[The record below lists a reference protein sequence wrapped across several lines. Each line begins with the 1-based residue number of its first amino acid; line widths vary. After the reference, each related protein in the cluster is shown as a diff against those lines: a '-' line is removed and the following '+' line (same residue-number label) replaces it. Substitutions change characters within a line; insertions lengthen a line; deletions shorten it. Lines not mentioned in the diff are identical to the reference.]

1 MTDESVIRT
10 VRLDGETFFDLDR
23 YVHYASKMVQGGRKS
38 QQDSMFAGINGEYF
52 LGVICDGMGGMKGG
66 EQASALAVQMLAE
79 QFYEETLEDIPLF
92 LKNMA
97 YTMDDA
103 VYQLEK
109 NGKRLQ
115 AGSTVVAVVMDECR
129 LHWLSVGDSKLYLY
143 RKGEMICPIQEHN
156 YGMILN
162 EKMINGQMSEE
173 EYLEEMKR
181 GNALISYLG
190 LGGISRMELNV
201 SPFFLESGDQILL
214 CSDGLYR
221 SVAVERI
228 REILS
233 QNSSEQEKA
242 DILVEEAKKNGGEK
256 QDNTSV
262 IIISRC

>member
-1 MTDESVIRT
+1 MSENNNM
-10 VRLDGETFFDLDR
+10 EDR
-23 YVHYASKMVQGGRKS
+23 IDK
-38 QQDSMFAGINGEYF
+38 
-52 LGVICDGMGGMKGG
+52 
-66 EQASALAVQMLAE
+66 
-79 QFYEETLEDIPLF
+79 
-92 LKNMA
+92 
-97 YTMDDA
+97 
-103 VYQLEK
+103 
-109 NGKRLQ
+109 
-115 AGSTVVAVVMDECR
+115 
-129 LHWLSVGDSKLYLY
+129 YL
-143 RKGEMICPIQEHN
+143 
-156 YGMILN
+156 L
-162 EKMINGQMSEE
+162 GQMSEE

>member
-1 MTDESVIRT
+1 MADESAIRT
-10 VRLDGETFFDLDR
+10 VRLDGETFFELDR
-23 YVHYASKMVQGGRKS
+23 YIHYGSKMVQGGRKS

-52 LGVICDGMGGMKGG
+52 LGVICDGMGGMNGG

-79 QFYEETLEDIPLF
+79 QFYEDSLEDIPFF

-97 YTMDDA
+97 YKMDEA
-103 VYQLEK
+103 VYQIQD

-115 AGSTVVAVVMDECR
+115 AGSTVVAVVLDECK

-173 EYLEEMKR
+173 EYREEMKR

-190 LGGISRMELNV
+190 LGGISRMELNI
-201 SPFFLESGDQILL
+201 SPFFLEPGDQILL

-242 DILVEEAKKNGGEK
+242 DMLVEEAEKNGREK

-262 IIISRC
+262 ILISRC